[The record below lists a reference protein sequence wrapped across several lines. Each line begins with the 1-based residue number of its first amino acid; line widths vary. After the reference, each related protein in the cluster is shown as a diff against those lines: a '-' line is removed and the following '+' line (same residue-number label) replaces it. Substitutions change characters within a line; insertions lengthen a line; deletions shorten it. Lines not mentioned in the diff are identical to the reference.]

1 MTIREKYGI
10 DVDGEV
16 PDYHP
21 KEVPAEVY
29 DRYRAMMKQTENL
42 SHKER
47 IQALNDFASGKGY
60 E

>member
-1 MTIREKYGI
+1 MKIREKFGI

-16 PDYHP
+16 PDCQP
-21 KEVPAEVY
+21 EEVPAEVY

-47 IQALNDFASGKGY
+47 IQAINKFRSGS
-60 E
+60 

>member
-10 DVDGEV
+10 EVDGEV
-16 PDYHP
+16 PDYQP
-21 KEVPAEVY
+21 KEVSTGVY

-47 IQALNDFASGKGY
+47 VEAINRFRSGL
-60 E
+60 

>member
-1 MTIREKYGI
+1 MTIREKFGI

-16 PDYHP
+16 PDCQP
-21 KEVPAEVY
+21 TEVSNDVY

-47 IQALNDFASGKGY
+47 VKVINRFRSGL
-60 E
+60 

>member
-42 SHKER
+42 SHTER
-47 IQALNDFASGKGY
+47 IQAINRFRSGL
-60 E
+60 

>member
-10 DVDGEV
+10 SVDGEV
-16 PDYHP
+16 PDYQP
-21 KEVPAEVY
+21 KEVPAEVF

-47 IQALNDFASGKGY
+47 IQAINRFRCGL
-60 E
+60 

>member
-1 MTIREKYGI
+1 MTIREKFGI

-16 PDYHP
+16 PDFQP
-21 KEVPAEVY
+21 KEMPAEVF

-47 IQALNDFASGKGY
+47 IQAINKFRSGL
-60 E
+60 